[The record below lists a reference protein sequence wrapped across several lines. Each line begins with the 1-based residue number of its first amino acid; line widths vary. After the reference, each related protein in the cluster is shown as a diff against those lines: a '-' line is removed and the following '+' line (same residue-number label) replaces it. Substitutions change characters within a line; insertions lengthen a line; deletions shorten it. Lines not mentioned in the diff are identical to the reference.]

1 MFCLWRCPSCTHPIY
16 SVFCVYSTAIQFCK
30 GGGWPRFSIFNVL
43 SSFNWDNN
51 YLIVSG
57 TELSAFHID
66 SCAVLRA
73 RHYGE
78 ETEAQRRGE
87 LAKFICRLRGGGGFE
102 PNQRPGAFT
111 SSLKTT
117 AQGNQEELG
126 AARATLLGVSHW
138 VSPPLSPQLGS
149 SWVFLL
155 LEGEGGLSLSLFLF
169 LWICVFPPPVRL
181 LDASLQLTIWNY
193 VFKCI
198 YYVLKNFYAS
208 LLIILKT

>member
-1 MFCLWRCPSCTHPIY
+1 MLLEVGQQSPLGREVWEGDTGGLGCSQCSALDLGADYAGVLSVKMPKLYPSDIF
-16 SVFCVYSTAIQFCK
+16 SFCVYSTAIKFCK
-30 GGGWPRFSIFNVL
+30 GGGWPKFSIFNVL

-78 ETEAQRRGE
+78 ETEAQRHGE

-138 VSPPLSPQLGS
+138 VSPPLSPQPGS
-149 SWVFLL
+149 S
-155 LEGEGGLSLSLFLF
+155 
-169 LWICVFPPPVRL
+169 
-181 LDASLQLTIWNY
+181 
-193 VFKCI
+193 
-198 YYVLKNFYAS
+198 
-208 LLIILKT
+208 